1 MKKLSLIFIIC
12 GLLFSS
18 LGFNTY
24 IDEEKN
30 KEKIKI
36 LISDSLV
43 LTNKLNINIT
53 RNNIVKTVEK
63 KLEESLKKVDRKS
76 YNATLEEINN
86 IEYSDI
92 KEKLLEKAK
101 QINKSLVN
109 KEEEKRKYTAKE
121 TLVGNV
127 TAFTAYCSDGCNGYT
142 ASGRYIG
149 NSIYYNDKEY
159 GTIRIVAAD
168 KSYPFGTIVRFNNLN
183 YYGKEIYAIVLD
195 RGGAI
200 GKNKRV
206 LFDLLF
212 PNEKTANDFG
222 VAKKV
227 SCDILRIGY

>member
-24 IDEEKN
+24 IDDEKN